1 MNRRPS
7 MPSWTGRRRLAP
19 GALDA
24 AARRTGTGRMLHS
37 SRRELASD
45 ALPGAARRRAGK
57 GGAAAWRGGATVLL
71 AAVVLAAASCA
82 TQTPLE
88 RLEQELDRYPEYS
101 VVLQDMSDEGFG
113 YAHQYRVVVGEAQAG
128 SEGPVYREAV
138 LDWLEVDSGTY
149 DRYRSSLGMVV
160 LSKSPDAGVD
170 RAEHPPG
177 YQQVGDER
185 YGQWRDDGGG
195 RSFWEFYG
203 QYALLSNLIGGF
215 GRPIYRDDWDGYR
228 DARGRGQTY
237 YGPGGGVYGTNG
249 STTRQ
254 TSPDFF
260 RRQQAR
266 QAAQGRSFG
275 QRVRGRMAGGVRSF
289 GK

>member
-7 MPSWTGRRRLAP
+7 M
-19 GALDA
+19 
-24 AARRTGTGRMLHS
+24 
-37 SRRELASD
+37 
-45 ALPGAARRRAGK
+45 
-57 GGAAAWRGGATVLL
+57 VLC
-71 AAVVLAAASCA
+71 AAVLLAAASCA
-82 TQTPLE
+82 SESPLE
-88 RLEQELDRYPEYS
+88 RLAQQLDRYPEYS

-113 YAHQYRVVVGEAQAG
+113 YAHQYRVVVGEPQAG
-128 SEGPVYREAV
+128 SDEIVHREAV

-160 LSKSPDAGVD
+160 LSKGPDGAVD
-170 RAEHPPG
+170 QDEHPPG
-177 YQQVGDER
+177 YQHVGDER

-228 DARGRGQTY
+228 DARSRGQTY

-275 QRVRGRMAGGVRSF
+275 QRVSSRMAGGVRSF

>member
-7 MPSWTGRRRLAP
+7 SSSWTRRRDVAP
-19 GALDA
+19 GATGA
-24 AARRTGTGRMLHS
+24 VARRTGTGR
-37 SRRELASD
+37 A
-45 ALPGAARRRAGK
+45 P
-57 GGAAAWRGGATVLL
+57 AWRSVTTVPL
-71 AAVVLAAASCA
+71 AAVLLAAASCA

-113 YAHQYRVVVGEAQAG
+113 YTHQYRVVVGEAQAG
-128 SEGPVYREAV
+128 SEEPVYREAV

-160 LSKSPDAGVD
+160 LSKGPDGAVD
-170 RAEHPPG
+170 RGEHPPG

-215 GRPIYRDDWDGYR
+215 GRPVYRDDWDGYR
-228 DARGRGQTY
+228 DARSRGQTY

-254 TSPDFF
+254 SSPDFF

>member
-7 MPSWTGRRRLAP
+7 SNPRTSHRDVAP
-19 GALDA
+19 RVAVA
-24 AARRTGTGRMLHS
+24 VARRFGTGRA
-37 SRRELASD
+37 LAWR
-45 ALPGAARRRAGK
+45 PGTTAFL
-57 GGAAAWRGGATVLL
+57 AAAL
-71 AAVVLAAASCA
+71 LAAASCA
-82 TQTPLE
+82 TETPLE
-88 RLEQELDRYPEYS
+88 RLAQQLDRYPEYS

-128 SEGPVYREAV
+128 SDEIVHREAV

-149 DRYRSSLGMVV
+149 ARYESSLGMVV
-160 LSKSPDAGVD
+160 LSKGADGAVD
-170 RAEHPPG
+170 RGEHPPG

-203 QYALLSNLIGGF
+203 QYALLSQIMGGF

-228 DARGRGQTY
+228 DSRSRGQTY

>member
-1 MNRRPS
+1 MKRLCRRMATPPRIGS
-7 MPSWTGRRRLAP
+7 RRAAP
-19 GALDA
+19 GVLGE
-24 AARRTGTGRMLHS
+24 ARRSTLSGRAPAWWGATAAL
-37 SRRELASD
+37 LAS
-45 ALPGAARRRAGK
+45 A
-57 GGAAAWRGGATVLL
+57 LL
-71 AAVVLAAASCA
+71 AAGSCA

-113 YAHQYRVVVGEAQAG
+113 YAHQYRVAVGEPQAG

-160 LSKSPDAGVD
+160 LSKGPDGAVD
-170 RAEHPPG
+170 QGEHPPG

-185 YGQWRDDGGG
+185 YGQWRNDGGG

-228 DARGRGQTY
+228 DARSRGQTY